1 MSSAGNIITIT
12 DFDAPE
18 LDVYARRTENQLL
31 NREHP
36 EDGLFIAESPKV
48 IQRALD
54 NGYVPVSFL
63 VEQRHLSSEAAPVL
77 SCCPDVPVFTAD
89 YEVLVRLTGYALTR
103 GMLCV
108 MRRKPLPDPKTL
120 LETSSRIVVLESIMN
135 PTNIG
140 AIFRSAAALNMDGIL
155 LSSDCSNP
163 LYRRAIRVSMGGVFQ
178 IPWTFLPE
186 SRTGAPEFLKLHG
199 FSSAAMALCAD
210 SVDIDDVQLNRE
222 RRLAI
227 FLGSEGD
234 GLKPETIQNCDY
246 TVCIP
251 MQHGVDSL
259 NVAAASAIAFWQ
271 LGRSK
276 QY

>member
-108 MRRKPLPDPKTL
+108 MRRKPLPDP
-120 LETSSRIVVLESIMN
+120 
-135 PTNIG
+135 
-140 AIFRSAAALNMDGIL
+140 
-155 LSSDCSNP
+155 
-163 LYRRAIRVSMGGVFQ
+163 
-178 IPWTFLPE
+178 
-186 SRTGAPEFLKLHG
+186 
-199 FSSAAMALCAD
+199 
-210 SVDIDDVQLNRE
+210 
-222 RRLAI
+222 
-227 FLGSEGD
+227 
-234 GLKPETIQNCDY
+234 
-246 TVCIP
+246 
-251 MQHGVDSL
+251 
-259 NVAAASAIAFWQ
+259 
-271 LGRSK
+271 
-276 QY
+276 